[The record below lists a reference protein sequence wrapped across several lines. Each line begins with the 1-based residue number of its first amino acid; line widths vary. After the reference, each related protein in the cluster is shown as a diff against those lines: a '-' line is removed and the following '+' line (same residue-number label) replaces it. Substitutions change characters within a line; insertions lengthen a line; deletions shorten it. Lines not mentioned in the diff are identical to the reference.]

1 MASTSNAPTLR
12 PRPVRALLKRELSA
26 YFTNPTAYIFIT
38 LFVLLSGIA
47 AFWVSEFFTRNL
59 ANLDQLNKWFP
70 VLLLF
75 LIPAI
80 TMSAWAEERKQ
91 GTEELLMTLPAS
103 EWRLALGKYLGCL
116 AIYAVCLLFAAS
128 HIVVLVYLGKP
139 DIGLLISTYVGY
151 LLAGGALIGLGL
163 FASSLSASGTIAYIT
178 GACVCALMVTLYLLT
193 PVLPASIGPMLK
205 SLSIP
210 ARMESFGRGVID
222 PADTLYFVA
231 VAAVGVVLTAGV
243 LRRRR
248 SVGLAQGGNMVHGVV
263 RIASI
268 LLIAACA
275 VLVLDRAGGFARAD
289 ATAERLWT
297 LSSATKALVAEVPA
311 GNRLTITAYVS
322 PKTPG
327 SLVQQR
333 ATLDGVL
340 SELAATSGGK
350 VTARTLVIEANTEEA
365 RDAERSLGIRARS
378 LPSEDGSVGGVQEV
392 FLAVAVQSASGEVA
406 TVPFLSK
413 GLPVEYE
420 LARAIRSVSTPP
432 SGRKTVGILETGA
445 GLYGTFNFQ
454 TMSALPDW
462 PIIAELRK
470 QYTVERVSPG
480 AEYPANID
488 VLLVAQPS
496 TLNDE
501 QMLRLL
507 AWINAGK
514 PTLIFEDPLPMIN
527 PNIATAEP
535 RQGRTQFDPGDP
547 TPKADMQPLWD
558 MLGAKVG
565 SDAVVWDSYNPR
577 PALAALAKEFI
588 WATPRKDV
596 FDPFDQTSP
605 ITSGLQ
611 EVVLLF
617 AGRIERLEPKVA
629 PAAPGQPAAPASRPE
644 FNTLI
649 RSGPTSGYVPYNTVL
664 TKSFFGSPQ
673 LNPER
678 RPTRVGNSQSMAVR
692 ITGGNTLAGKKLNVV
707 LVADL
712 DMISDTFFQ
721 MREQGAQDMEFDNV
735 PFVLNAVD
743 SLAGELS
750 LVELR
755 KKRRV
760 YRTLDLIDERRLA
773 ETEQT
778 QKAEETARLNAQS
791 KLNEANARLQ
801 QRIEEVEKRTDL
813 DQQSKEIMMGSVQ
826 AAEQIRVTAQT
837 LEIERQRAREIEDA
851 RLASKKKIDR
861 IESSVRI
868 AAVALPPVPALLTG
882 LFVMVKRRRA
892 GSAPRAD

>member
-1 MASTSNAPTLR
+1 MAQSLT
-12 PRPVRALLKRELSA
+12 PRPVRALLRRELSA

-47 AFWVSEFFTRNL
+47 AFWVEAFFSRNL

-103 EWRLALGKYLGCL
+103 EWRLALGKYLGCT

-128 HIVVLVYLGKP
+128 HILVLVYLGRP
-139 DIGLLISTYVGY
+139 DIGLLVSTYLGY

-178 GACVCALMVTLYLLT
+178 GACVCGFMVALYLLT
-193 PVLPASIGPMLK
+193 PVLPASIGPTLK

-222 PADTLYFVA
+222 PADVAYFVGVA
-231 VAAVGVVLTAGV
+231 VVGVLLTAGV

-248 SVGLAQGGNMVHGVV
+248 SVGLKQAGATLHGAI
-263 RIASI
+263 RIACTVI
-268 LLIAACA
+268 IAACA
-275 VLVLDRAGGFARAD
+275 VLVLDRTGGFARAD

-297 LSSATKALVAEVPA
+297 LSPATRSLVGQIPV
-311 GNRLTITAYVS
+311 GNRLRVTAFVS
-322 PKTPG
+322 PKTPP

-333 ATLDGVL
+333 ETLDGML
-340 SELAATSGGK
+340 RELAANSAGK
-350 VTARTLVIEANTEEA
+350 ITVTTKVVEPNTEEA
-365 RDAERSLGIRARS
+365 RDAERALGIRPRA
-378 LPSEDGSVGGVQEV
+378 LPSEDGSVGGVQDV
-392 FLAVAVQSASGEVA
+392 FLAVAVESAGGEVA
-406 TVPFLSK
+406 TIPFLSK

-432 SGRKTVGILETGA
+432 ERRKRVGILETGA
-445 GLYGTFNFQ
+445 GLYGSFDFQ
-454 TMSALPDW
+454 TMSSKPDW

-470 QYTVERVSPG
+470 QYTVERISPG
-480 AEYPANID
+480 AAYPTSID

-501 QMLRLL
+501 QLSLL
-507 AWINAGK
+507 LTWIGSGK
-514 PTLIFEDPLPMIN
+514 PTLIFEDPLPLIN
-527 PNIATAEP
+527 PTIATAEP
-535 RQGRTQFDPGDP
+535 RQQRSQFDQSDP
-547 TPKADMQPLWD
+547 APKANLQPLWD
-558 MLGAKVG
+558 LLGAKVA
-565 SDAVVWDSYNPR
+565 SDNVVWDSFNPR
-577 PALAALAKEFI
+577 PMLKEMAGEFI
-588 WATPRKDV
+588 WATPRKNIG
-596 FDPFDQTSP
+596 FDPFAQDSS

-611 EVVLLF
+611 EIVLLF
-617 AGRIERLEPKVA
+617 GGRIERTDPKVV
-629 PAAPGQPAAPASRPE
+629 PPVQGQPTVPPSRTE
-644 FNTLI
+644 FKTLI
-649 RSGPTSGYVPYNTVL
+649 RSGPTSGSMPYPSIL
-664 TKSFFGSPQ
+664 RRSFFGGPS

-678 RPTRVGNSQSMAVR
+678 RPTRVGNSQPMAVQLS
-692 ITGGNTLAGKKLNVV
+692 GGDKKINTV
-707 LVADL
+707 LVGDL

-743 SLAGELS
+743 ALIGDQS

-755 KKRRV
+755 KKRRT
-760 YRTLDLIDERRLA
+760 YRTLERIDARRQA
-773 ETEQT
+773 EVEEV
-778 QKAEETARLNAQS
+778 QKAEEAARAEAQARLA
-791 KLNEANARLQ
+791 EANARLE
-801 QRIEEVEKRTDL
+801 QRVKEVQDRTDL
-813 DQQSKEIMMGSVQ
+813 DQQSKEIMMASVQ
-826 AAEQIRVTAQT
+826 NAEQSRVTAQT
-837 LEIERQRAREIEDA
+837 VLIEQQRARSMVDA
-851 RLASKKKIDR
+851 RLASKKNIDR
-861 IESSVRI
+861 IESGVRI

-882 LFVMVKRRRA
+882 LFVMVNRRRA